1 MKLSDY
7 LKSLTGK
14 ELSQENISVIS
25 REIDEIKGRAV
36 AKVEEKLTVANKQLK
51 ETTDNLS
58 KYTNIEADA
67 SLKEAFIKAGGS
79 ADKFD
84 SFKKVSGEIGDI
96 EKYDFNSTFTEFA
109 SLKENVTPN
118 FNGKDITAVNL
129 AENKAETRP
138 DVLPVS

>member
-14 ELSQENISVIS
+14 ELSQENISIIS

-36 AKVEEKLTVANKQLK
+36 ATVEENLTVANKQLK

-79 ADKFD
+79 EDKFD
-84 SFKKVSGEIGDI
+84 SFKKVSGEIKDI
-96 EKYDFNSTFTEFA
+96 ENYDFKETFTEFA

-118 FNGKDITAVNL
+118 FNGNDITAVNL
-129 AENKAETRP
+129 GENKTETRP
-138 DVLPVS
+138 NVLPVT